1 MAPDFTQ
8 NHFELFGLPV
18 SYAIELGHLDH
29 SYRKLQGEVHPDRF
43 AAATPAERL
52 RSMQLATHVNEAY
65 QTLKSPIARAR
76 YLLHMNGIDT
86 QENTNT
92 AMPAEFLMQQMEWR
106 EAIEE
111 AREADNIPALDRLLR
126 ELHNAAAAH
135 QSHLHAML
143 DEHKDFASAA
153 ETVRKLRFLDKVR
166 TEIEQAIEALE
177 D

>member
-1 MAPDFTQ
+1 MPDMQQ
-8 NHFELFGLPV
+8 NHFELFDLPA
-18 SYAIELGHLDH
+18 SFAIDFAHLDQH
-29 SYRKLQGEVHPDRF
+29 YRRLQSEVHPDRF

-76 YLLHMNGIDT
+76 YLLHLNGVDT
-86 QENTNT
+86 QEDTNT
-92 AMPAEFLMQQMEWR
+92 AMPAAFLMQQMEWR

-111 AREADNIPALDRLLR
+111 ASDSGDMDALDQLLR
-126 ELHNAAAAH
+126 ELRREGAALE
-135 QSHLHAML
+135 QRLHATL
-143 DEHKDFASAA
+143 DQQRDFAQAA

-177 D
+177 K